1 MRRFLLCTAII
12 LSVLLLGFAALA
24 WYYGPRIVYYGA
36 YFDDT
41 STTRV
46 ATRVP
51 GGRQVEYRMA
61 DGTRLR
67 GWLWDRGPRAS
78 LVVVYGGNNMNVGD
92 LAGLAWLDR
101 SRSYLFV
108 NHRGF
113 GSSEGEPCEEKLVTD
128 AREVL
133 RRARKQL
140 DFPDHTAL
148 IGYSLGT
155 GVATQVA
162 AAEEAVDALILACPF
177 DSVLAVGCHHVPMLP
192 RLIPMDHFRSDLAAP
207 KVRCPVTI
215 FLGERDKVV
224 PPAHTERLAQC
235 FTATKATLHRLP
247 CGHANIFEQ
256 RGLRRALR
264 EALEDMEAAGSSRTH
279 WAAPRTRQ

>member
-1 MRRFLLCTAII
+1 MRRILLCSALALIVI
-12 LSVLLLGFAALA
+12 LLGLAGLA
-24 WYYGPRIVYYGA
+24 WYYGPKIVYYGA

-41 STTRV
+41 STTRI
-46 ATRVP
+46 APRVP
-51 GGRQVEYRMA
+51 GAERVEYRMG

-101 SRSYLFV
+101 RRSYLMV

-113 GSSEGEPCEEKLVTD
+113 GESEGEPSEEQLVAD

-133 RRARKQL
+133 RRTRRQL
-140 DFPDHTAL
+140 DYPAHTAL

-162 AAEEAVDALILACPF
+162 AAEKVDALILACPF
-177 DSVLAVGCHHVPMLP
+177 DSVLAVGCHHVPLLP
-192 RLIPMDHFRSDLAAP
+192 KLIPMDHFRSDLAAP

-215 FLGERDKVV
+215 FLGERDTVV
-224 PPAHTERLAQC
+224 PPAHTERLCAC
-235 FTATKATLHRLP
+235 FTATKATLHRVP
-247 CGHANIFEQ
+247 CGHANIFDQ
-256 RGLRRALR
+256 RRLRRALSD
-264 EALEDMEAAGSSRTH
+264 ALEDMEADDRHAAS
-279 WAAPRTRQ
+279 WDAPRQRR